1 MEVVAERRNDI
12 LSVVVS
18 DRIDGSNAVAF
29 EEAVRAAM
37 EDGDRA
43 MVMDLAELSYISSAG
58 LRVLLSLAKDFSI
71 RGGELVLCSLSDRIR
86 EFVEISGFDRII
98 PVRATR
104 ADALASLDA

>member
-1 MEVVAERRNDI
+1 MEVAAERRNDV
-12 LSVVVS
+12 LSVLVS
-18 DRIDGSNAVAF
+18 GRIDGSNAVAF

-58 LRVLLSLAKDFSI
+58 LRVLLSLAKDFSS
-71 RGGELVLCSLSDRIR
+71 REGELVLCSLSDRIR
-86 EFVEISGFDRII
+86 EVVEISGFDRII